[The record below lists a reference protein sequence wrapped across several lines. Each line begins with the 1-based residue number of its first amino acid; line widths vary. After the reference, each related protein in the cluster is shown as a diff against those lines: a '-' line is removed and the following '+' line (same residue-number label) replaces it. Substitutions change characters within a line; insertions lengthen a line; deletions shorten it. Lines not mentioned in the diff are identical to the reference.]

1 MCSPPHALL
10 LLLPPPQINPGE
22 VKVLKGRSQ
31 HVIYT
36 DGTGSDNPYEK
47 LRIKIEA
54 TRLAVKVDPVEHVPS
69 SPAGSSHNG
78 SQTGPMVDGGFG
90 SFRPLGNGGPQSC
103 SSQGCSNSQSP
114 TESPMQSWSSSRNGL
129 PTMAPLPPHV
139 GANGGNNGFG
149 NGNGGAFGAHNF
161 GGPQDNGAQGVS
173 FGYSSGLD
181 GSGMGLGNMGG
192 SMGGMGGSSAG
203 FGGFGGANALM
214 QQQQQQASGAPH
226 SSPMRAGY
234 PPYGGSNSFGSTPV
248 F

>member
-1 MCSPPHALL
+1 LL
-10 LLLPPPQINPGE
+10 QINPGE

-54 TRLAVKVDPVEHVPS
+54 TRLAVKVDPVEHIPS

-78 SQTGPMVDGGFG
+78 SQAGLGDGGFG
-90 SFRPLGNGGPQSC
+90 SFRPLGNGGPQSG
-103 SSQGCSNSQSP
+103 SSRGCSNSESP
-114 TESPMQSWSSSRNGL
+114 TESPMQSWAAGSRNGL
-129 PTMAPLPPHV
+129 PAMAPLPPNIA
-139 GANGGNNGFG
+139 GNGGSFNSIS
-149 NGNGGAFGAHNF
+149 NGGAFGSQNLGPHDGTPQ
-161 GGPQDNGAQGVS
+161 GGGG

-181 GSGMGLGNMGG
+181 GASMAGLG
-192 SMGGMGGSSAG
+192 SMGGMGASGG
-203 FGGFGGANALM
+203 FGGGFGGANAM
-214 QQQQQQASGAPH
+214 QQQQQASGVPH
-226 SSPMRAGY
+226 SSPIRAGY